1 MNAQIIAVVNQK
13 GGVGKSTTCANLG
26 VGLAQAGKKVLVVD
40 ADPQASLSISLGHHQ
55 PDNLPVT
62 LSDMMGK
69 ALTDQTIAPGEGILR
84 HPEGIDLMPSNIE
97 LSGMEVSLV
106 NAMSR
111 ETILRQ
117 YLDTVKRQYTHIL
130 IDCQPSLGMLTVNA
144 LAAANRVLIPV
155 QAEYL
160 PAKGLEQLLSTVN
173 KVRRQIN
180 PKLQIDGI
188 LLAMVDN
195 RTNFAKEIA
204 GLIRDTYGSKIN
216 VFSSEIPHS
225 VRAKEASA
233 EGKSIFAHDPN
244 GKVAAA
250 YQNLTREVIA
260 IEKQRERSKAGLSR

>member
-69 ALTDQTIAPGEGILR
+69 VLTDQTIAPGEGILR

-117 YLDTVKRQYTHIL
+117 YLHKVKRQYTHIL

-144 LAAANRVLIPV
+144 LCAADSILVPV
-155 QAEYL
+155 QCEYFAL
-160 PAKGLEQLLSTVN
+160 EGLSDLMNTVRL
-173 KVRRQIN
+173 VRRSLN
-180 PKLQIDGI
+180 PSLELEGVLLTMFDG
-188 LLAMVDN
+188 
-195 RTNFAKEIA
+195 RTNLSLQVEEEVKHYF
-204 GLIRDTYGSKIN
+204 
-216 VFSSEIPHS
+216 P
-225 VRAKEASA
+225 
-233 EGKSIFAHDPN
+233 
-244 GKVAAA
+244 GKVYASVVPRNIRLSEAPSHGKPISAYDRASRGADAYAAFA
-250 YQNLTREVIA
+250 AEFI
-260 IEKQRERSKAGLSR
+260 K

>member
-69 ALTDQTIAPGEGILR
+69 VLTDQTIAPGEGILR

-117 YLDTVKRQYTHIL
+117 YLDTV
-130 IDCQPSLGMLTVNA
+130 
-144 LAAANRVLIPV
+144 
-155 QAEYL
+155 
-160 PAKGLEQLLSTVN
+160 
-173 KVRRQIN
+173 
-180 PKLQIDGI
+180 
-188 LLAMVDN
+188 
-195 RTNFAKEIA
+195 
-204 GLIRDTYGSKIN
+204 
-216 VFSSEIPHS
+216 
-225 VRAKEASA
+225 
-233 EGKSIFAHDPN
+233 
-244 GKVAAA
+244 
-250 YQNLTREVIA
+250 
-260 IEKQRERSKAGLSR
+260 